1 MELTTLSTGSK
12 GNCYILKSGN
22 GKFCIIDCGIR
33 FRDITS
39 AESFGG
45 FSNLDFVFVSHAHHD
60 HNASLEDFKRS
71 GVDIISY
78 ENIISNKTIKIG
90 QWTIYPFTVVHNSLN
105 YGAIIYDN
113 FENKKIVYATD
124 LVSMPK
130 IENAEHWL
138 YEINYDEF
146 TVDKMI
152 ETKDLEELH
161 IANNVKYHNSL
172 ESAESYFSSLNKKPK
187 LLVACHLSNI
197 GGCDKNILNKMKPLC
212 DKISI
217 ATKGKTIKF

>member
-12 GNCYILKSGN
+12 GNCYILKSSN
-22 GKFCIIDCGIR
+22 GKFCILDCGIK

-39 AESFGG
+39 SQSFGS

-71 GVDIISY
+71 GVDIVSY
-78 ENIISNKTIKIG
+78 ENISSNKSTKIG
-90 QWTIYPFTVVHNSLN
+90 QWTIYPFPVIHNSLN
-105 YGAIIYDN
+105 YGAIIYDS
-113 FENKKIVYATD
+113 FENKKIVYVTD
-124 LVSMPK
+124 FVSMPK
-130 IENAEHWL
+130 IQNVDYWI

-146 TVDKMI
+146 TIDKLI

-172 ESAESYFSSLNKKPK
+172 ESAVEYFSKLTTKPK
-187 LLVACHLSNI
+187 LLIACHLSNI
-197 GGCDKNILNKMKPLC
+197 GGCDKNILNRMQTLC
-212 DKISI
+212 NKIKI
-217 ATKGKTIKF
+217 AVKNKTIKF